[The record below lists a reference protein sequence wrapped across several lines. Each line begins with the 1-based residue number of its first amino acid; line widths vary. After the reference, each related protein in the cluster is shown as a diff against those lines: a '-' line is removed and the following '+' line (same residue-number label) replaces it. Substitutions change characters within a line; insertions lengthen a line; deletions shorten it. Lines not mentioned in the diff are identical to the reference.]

1 MTTNPSQANNTPVNP
16 ANFADGTRAG
26 WDASGPTAPAVVA
39 ASMPPEAAALA
50 VQLRAAYSDTKA
62 YYRTCKEKA
71 DEVGQM
77 LIQAKLVIPHG
88 EFQKWVNSECGIPY
102 RTAQRY
108 MDGFRGRVGIKNDK
122 LAHLIEDA
130 ILGSADGPDDTPGI
144 KRERE
149 AAKQEAIT
157 GKPNAPKPPKPPG
170 LSPHLLNSDVLKQR
184 IKNDVSAAN
193 QRGLLTR
200 EVMRDIFPAG
210 MTSTVIEGEV
220 VSKTMNDVAPQGND
234 GEEEFLEPAGAT
246 DAQTPEP
253 AEKLATASDPQA
265 EAEALVEQARLLL
278 APLGLTA
285 AITFL
290 ESCGATPP

>member
-39 ASMPPEAAALA
+39 MPPEAAALA
-50 VQLRAAYSDTKA
+50 AQLRAAYSDTKA
-62 YYRTCKEKA
+62 VYRTCKEKA
-71 DEVGQM
+71 DELGQM
-77 LIQAKLVIPHG
+77 LIQAKLAIPHG
-88 EFQKWVNSECGIPY
+88 EFQKWLDRECGIPY

-108 MDGFRGRVGIKNDK
+108 MDGFRGHAEIKNDK

-130 ILGSADGPDDTPGI
+130 ILGSVDRSGDTPSS
-144 KRERE
+144 KREGK
-149 AAKQEAIT
+149 ASKQEAIT
-157 GKPNAPKPPKPPG
+157 GKPPKPADI
-170 LSPHLLNSDVLKQR
+170 SPLLMAEDVLKQR

-200 EVMRDIFPAG
+200 ELVRDIFPAG

-220 VSKTMNDVAPQGND
+220 VSKTVNDVAPQDND
-234 GEEEFLEPAGAT
+234 GEEEILEPADAT
-246 DAQTPEP
+246 DAQTPES

-285 AITFL
+285 AITHL
-290 ESCGATPP
+290 ESCGSTPP